1 MTGRFIYV
9 LDDDTKDRL
18 LKNNYNLIKSDEKK
32 KVYVFENKFVD
43 LTFDMVGIT
52 CVYSDVLTF

>member
-1 MTGRFIYV
+1 MTGMFIYV

-18 LKNNYNLIKSDEKK
+18 LKKNYNLIKSDEKK
-32 KVYVFENKFVD
+32 KVYVFENKLD
-43 LTFDMVGIT
+43 LTFDMIGIT

>member
-9 LDDDTKDRL
+9 LDDNAKDLL
-18 LKNNYNLIKSDEKK
+18 LKKNYNLIKSDEKK
-32 KVYVFENKFVD
+32 KVYVFENKLD
-43 LTFDMVGIT
+43 LTFDMTGIA

>member
-9 LDDDTKDRL
+9 LDDDTKDIL
-18 LKNNYNLIKSDEKK
+18 LKKNYSLIKSDEKK
-32 KVYVFENKFVD
+32 KVYVFENKIVD